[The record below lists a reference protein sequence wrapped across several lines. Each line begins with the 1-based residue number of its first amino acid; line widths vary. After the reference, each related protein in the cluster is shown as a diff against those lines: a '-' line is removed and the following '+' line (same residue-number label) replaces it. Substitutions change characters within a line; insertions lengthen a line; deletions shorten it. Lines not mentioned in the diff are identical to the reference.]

1 MLKQNVFNSLLTIAG
16 AGAELGLVTEE
27 LFAAPDAGQ
36 ARADRDFAALHRIL
50 ERHAATDAQ
59 RSRWSHPT
67 MIDAYEAVCLVVAL
81 AAGAALPE
89 DGEAPIDEADL
100 IAALTLLPRVRADL
114 DTLET
119 GLLDLARNRGLTWQS
134 IAYGLGLNTAQAA
147 KQRYD
152 RVAGRTAS

>member
-1 MLKQNVFNSLLTIAG
+1 MTD
-16 AGAELGLVTEE
+16 E
-27 LFAAPDAGQ
+27 LFAAPDAGL
-36 ARADRDFAALHRIL
+36 ARAHRDFAALHRIM
-50 ERHAATDAQ
+50 ERHGATEAQ

-67 MIDAYEAVCLVVAL
+67 VIDAYEAVCLIVSL

-89 DGEAPIDEADL
+89 ADEAPIDEADL
-100 IAALTLLPRVRADL
+100 LAALTLLPRVRADL

-152 RVAGRTAS
+152 RVAGRAAS